1 MGFLVYNGVVAQ
13 PFSQILVF
21 LGNLNTS
28 SKAMQYNTE
37 SKIKIIKIAIEK
49 GAYVLVAY

>member
-21 LGNLNTS
+21 LGNFNTS

-37 SKIKIIKIAIEK
+37 SKIKIIKIAREK